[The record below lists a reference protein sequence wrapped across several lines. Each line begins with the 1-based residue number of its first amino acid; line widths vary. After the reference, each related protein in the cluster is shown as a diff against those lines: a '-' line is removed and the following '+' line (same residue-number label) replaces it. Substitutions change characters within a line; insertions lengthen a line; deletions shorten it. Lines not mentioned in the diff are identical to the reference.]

1 MDTEALDAAFAEYRT
16 VAALTAAA
24 KRRCL
29 GSPMDGYVA
38 ELGLQQLSPK
48 KAERTGQIAT
58 HFDELEVSLFQQY
71 LLKLV
76 ATFEASVFVR
86 LDNAV
91 GVAGKTMSAHYP
103 KHEALARAAARLV
116 KAPKDDVRDLG
127 GLLDL
132 LAVYPAVD
140 ATALKELRLHRNHI
154 AHGGRVGEVSRFRT
168 VEEIHRVL
176 VAAAGAVE

>member
-16 VAALTAAA
+16 LATMTAAA

-29 GSPMDGYVA
+29 ANPMDGYVD
-38 ELGLQQLSPK
+38 ELGLTDLSEK
-48 KAERTGQIAT
+48 KATRTGQIAT
-58 HFDELEVSLFQQY
+58 HFDALEVSLFDQY

-91 GVAGKTMSAHYP
+91 GVAGRTMSAHYP
-103 KHEALARAAARLV
+103 KGEALSRAAVRLV
-116 KAPKDDVRDLG
+116 KVPRDDMRDLG

-132 LAVYPAVD
+132 LGVYPGVD
-140 ATALKELRLHRNHI
+140 TTGLKELRLHRNHV

-168 VEEIHRVL
+168 VAEVHRVL
-176 VAAAGAVE
+176 AAAAEAVE